1 MAATEGTDQNLP
13 PEQLGQT
20 VGGSALPGGV
30 MMRTKER
37 VGLAVR
43 SEESG
48 EILTE
53 SFEVAPPKGRWATW
67 PLMRGVIALRA
78 AAITA
83 QKSMTMSERLR
94 WGEEDEDE
102 AFEPPKILILLGAL
116 LGAGLQIAAFRIG
129 PVVIAKEAGLTG
141 AAFIVADAALRLLL
155 LLGVLWL
162 VSLLPPFRRIL
173 AYHGAEHK
181 AIAAYEGKGSV
192 AGGVAAGFTRFHPR
206 CGTSFLVVSAVVSI
220 AVYGAVLALTGVF
233 TYFAL
238 IATRLLGAP
247 VVTAIAFEFQRQAAK
262 RADGPLRFLSWPGL
276 AAQRLTTAEP
286 RPDELEV
293 SAAALRVALGVEEPT
308 GDLASV
314 RAAER
319 STTAEAVPPMID
331 PQPTRG

>member
-1 MAATEGTDQNLP
+1 MADDYRDSDTP
-13 PEQLGQT
+13 PEVLGQT

-53 SFEVAPPKGRWATW
+53 SFEVDPPKGAWAGW
-67 PLMRGVIALRA
+67 PLMRGVVGLRN

-83 QKSMTMSERLR
+83 QKSMSMSESLR
-94 WGEEDEDE
+94 WGEEDDE
-102 AFEPPKILILLGAL
+102 EIFEPPKYLIILGAL
-116 LGAGLQIAAFRIG
+116 LGAGIQIAAFRIG
-129 PVVIAKEAGLTG
+129 PVVIAKEIGLTG
-141 AAFIVADAALRLLL
+141 AGFIVADAALRLLL
-155 LLGVLWL
+155 LLGTLWL

-181 AIAAYEGKGSV
+181 AIAAYEGTGSLR
-192 AGGVAAGFTRFHPR
+192 GSVAAGFTRFHPR
-206 CGTSFLVVSAVVSI
+206 CGTSFLVVSAIVSI
-220 AVYGAVLALTGVF
+220 AVYGAVLALTGWF
-233 TYFAL
+233 TYLAL

-247 VVTAIAFEFQRQAAK
+247 IVTGIAFEFQRQAAK

-286 RPDELEV
+286 RPEELEIGGV
-293 SAAALRVALGVEEPT
+293 GLARSARY
-308 GDLASV
+308 
-314 RAAER
+314 
-319 STTAEAVPPMID
+319 
-331 PQPTRG
+331 